1 VQVITDPKACA
12 ASPALNDAGSRAGSV
27 VTIGAYDG
35 VHLGHQ
41 AVIAE
46 VRRLAAEQGLRSVVV
61 TFDRHPASVVR
72 PESAPK
78 LLTTLDQ
85 KLELLEATGVDVV
98 IVVPFDQER
107 AAESAEDFVS
117 EVIVG
122 CANAKSVVIGAD
134 FHFGKARRGNVALL
148 AEMGKAAG
156 FGVTGLELI
165 EVPVKGGA
173 PGVDMKV
180 SSTEIRRLVGTGDI
194 HGAARLLG
202 RDYELRGVV
211 IDGDKRG
218 RTIGFPTA
226 NVSLSDEACLP
237 ADGIYAAWYA
247 RPDGVWL
254 PAAVNL
260 GRRPTFYDDQSYSLL
275 EAFLIDFS
283 GDLYGEAARVRFV
296 ERLRPEA
303 KFDSLEGLVTQ
314 MNLDVDNARSLLRK

>member
-1 VQVITDPKACA
+1 MQVITDPKACA
-12 ASPALNDAGSRAGSV
+12 ASPALNQDGSRLGSV

-46 VRRLAAEQGLRSVVV
+46 VRRIADERGLRSAVV

-78 LLTTLDQ
+78 LLTTLEQ
-85 KLELLEATGVDVV
+85 KLELLEATGVDVT
-98 IVVPFDQER
+98 IVVPFDLER
-107 AAESAEDFVS
+107 AGESAEDFVD

-122 CANAKSVVIGAD
+122 CANAKAVVIGSD
-134 FHFGKARRGNVALL
+134 FHFGKARRGNVSLL
-148 AEMGKAAG
+148 TSVGKTAG
-156 FGVTGLELI
+156 FDVHGLELI
-165 EVPVKGGA
+165 GI
-173 PGVDMKV
+173 PGVDAKV
-180 SSTEIRRLVGTGDI
+180 SSTEIRRLLSTGDI
-194 HGAARLLG
+194 DAAAHLLG

-226 NVSLSDEACLP
+226 NVSLRDEACLP

-247 RPDGVWL
+247 RPDGKWL

-260 GRRPTFYDDQSYSLL
+260 GRRPTFYDDQMYSLL
-275 EAFLIDFS
+275 EAFLIDFQ
-283 GDLYGEAARVRFV
+283 GDLYGESARVRFV
-296 ERLRPEA
+296 KRLRPEA
-303 KFDSLEGLVTQ
+303 KFDSLDSLITQ
-314 MNLDVDNARSLLRK
+314 MNIDVDNARELLRSN

>member
-1 VQVITDPKACA
+1 VQVITNPTACA
-12 ASPALNDAGSRAGSV
+12 ANGPSEPGSV

-41 AVIAE
+41 AVIAA
-46 VRRLAAEQGLRSVVV
+46 VRRLAADAGLQSAVV

-78 LLTTLDQ
+78 QLTTLDQ
-85 KLELLEATGVDVV
+85 KLELLAATGVDVTV
-98 IVVPFDQER
+98 VVPFDLER
-107 AAESAEDFVS
+107 SSETAEDFVA

-122 CANAKSVVIGAD
+122 CLTAKSVVVGAD
-134 FHFGKARRGNVALL
+134 FHFGKGRRGNVELL
-148 AEMGKAAG
+148 RQLGAVSG
-156 FGVTGLELI
+156 FDVTGLELI
-165 EVPVKGGA
+165 SVA
-173 PGVDMKV
+173 GVAEKV
-180 SSTEIRRLVGTGDI
+180 SSTEIRRRVATGDLQ
-194 HGAARLLG
+194 GAAQLLG
-202 RDYELRGVV
+202 RDYELRGTV

-260 GRRPTFYDDQSYSLL
+260 GRRPTFYDDQPYSLL
-275 EAFLIDFS
+275 EAFLIDFQ
-283 GDLYGEAARVRFV
+283 GDLYGEPARVKFV

-303 KFDSLEGLVTQ
+303 KFDSLDALIEQ
-314 MNLDVDNARSLLRK
+314 MNRDVDRARSVLTDPKPFQS

>member
-1 VQVITDPKACA
+1 MQVITDPKACA
-12 ASPALNDAGSRAGSV
+12 AANGPGSSNSGSV

-46 VRRLAAEQGLRSVVV
+46 VRRLAAEQGLRSAVV

-85 KLELLEATGVDVV
+85 KLELLEATGVDIVV
-98 IVVPFDQER
+98 VVPFDHDR
-107 AAESAEDFVS
+107 ATETAEDFVS

-122 CANAKSVVIGAD
+122 CLNSRSVVVGSD
-134 FHFGKARRGNVALL
+134 FHFGKGRRGNVELL
-148 AEMGKAAG
+148 ETMGRENG
-156 FGVTGLELI
+156 FSVTGLELI
-165 EVPVKGGA
+165 SIPTMTTGSSG
-173 PGVDMKV
+173 KV
-180 SSTEIRRLVGTGDI
+180 SSTEIRRLVSTGDLQ
-194 HGAARLLG
+194 GAAALLG
-202 RDYELRGVV
+202 RPYELRGTV

-260 GRRPTFYDDQSYSLL
+260 GRRPTFYDDQPYSLL
-275 EAFLIDFS
+275 EAFLIDFA
-283 GDLYGEAARVRFV
+283 GDLYGESARVQFV
-296 ERLRPEA
+296 QRLRPEA
-303 KFDSLEGLVTQ
+303 KFDSLEALVEQ
-314 MNLDVDNARSLLRK
+314 MNRDVDNARSLLRS

>member
-1 VQVITDPKACA
+1 VQVITDPKTA
-12 ASPALNDAGSRAGSV
+12 AIDDGLRAGAV

-35 VHLGHQ
+35 VHVGHR

-46 VRRLAAEQGLRSVVV
+46 VRRMAQEMGVSSAVV

-85 KLELLEATGVDVV
+85 KLELLAETGIDITV
-98 IVVPFDQER
+98 VVPFDTQR
-107 AAESAEDFVS
+107 ATESAEDFVA

-122 CANAKSVVIGAD
+122 CLGAKAVIVGQD
-134 FHFGKARRGNVALL
+134 FHFGKDRRGNVALL
-148 AEMGKAAG
+148 ETL
-156 FGVTGLELI
+156 GVTHGFTVAGLELI
-165 EVPVKGGA
+165 SI
-173 PGVDMKV
+173 PGLDAKV
-180 SSTEIRRLVGTGDI
+180 SSTQIRRLVAAGELRE
-194 HGAARLLG
+194 AARLLG
-202 RDYELRGVV
+202 RPYELRGTV

-226 NVSLSDEACLP
+226 NVSLPVDACLP
-237 ADGIYAAWYA
+237 ADGIYAARYA

-260 GRRPTFYDDQSYSLL
+260 GRRPTFYDDQPYSLL
-275 EAFLIDFS
+275 EAFLIDFQ
-283 GDLYGEAARVRFV
+283 GDLYGEPARIQFV

-303 KFDSLEGLVTQ
+303 KFDSLEALIEQ
-314 MNLDVDNARSLLRK
+314 MNRDVDNAREILRAG